1 MENDL
6 EFQRVEQK
14 CRVFPLQKGDI
25 KNALVSV
32 KSNFFLIT
40 GPEVAYFSV
49 HVNESSP
56 EYLKFFWQGQLYM
69 FMAFPTGL
77 ACCP

>member
-6 EFQRVEQK
+6 ESQRAEQK
-14 CRVFPLQKGDI
+14 CRVFHFKKETLKMLWFQ
-25 KNALVSV
+25 
-32 KSNFFLIT
+32 SNQTFFLIT

-49 HVNESSP
+49 HVNESSL